1 MTKVVINDCFGGFGS
16 FSKEAIKLYK
26 ELGGKAEVKEECHIF
41 AIERTDEI
49 LIQVIERLGSKANGE
64 YSSYAIEEVPD
75 GFDWSIDEYDGIESL
90 ILIPILDITK
100 LISLSN
106 DREAL
111 KKYLEDMN
119 VRYKD

>member
-1 MTKVVINDCFGGFGS
+1 MTKVIINVCFGGFGS
-16 FSKEAIKLYK
+16 FSEEAIKLYK
-26 ELGGKAEVKEECHIF
+26 ELGGKVDVNGEPVFTCR
-41 AIERTDEI
+41 RTDEI
-49 LIQVIERLGSKANGE
+49 LIQVIERLGSKADGE
-64 YSSYAIEEVPD
+64 YSSYEVEEVPD
-75 GFDWSIDEYDGIESL
+75 GFDWSIDEYDGAESL
-90 ILIPILDITK
+90 VLIPVLDITK

>member
-16 FSKEAIKLYK
+16 FSEEAVKLYK
-26 ELGGKAEVKEECHIF
+26 ELGGQAEVRGDHIF

-75 GFDWSIDEYDGIESL
+75 DFDWSIDEYDGIESL

>member
-26 ELGGKAEVKEECHIF
+26 ELGGKAEVREDHIF

-49 LIQVIERLGSKANGE
+49 LIKVIERLGSKANGE

-75 GFDWSIDEYDGIESL
+75 DFDWNIDEYDGSESL
-90 ILIPILDITK
+90 VLIPILDINK
-100 LISLSN
+100 IISLSN

-119 VRYKD
+119 VRYK